1 MFGDEHIDAFLIG
14 PPKTPEVSACSG
26 ELSGG
31 SDTAVMDTKAG
42 SEDKK
47 HTKRCR

>member
-1 MFGDEHIDAFLIG
+1 MFGDEHIDAFVIG
-14 PPKTPEVSACSG
+14 PPKTAEVSVCSR
-26 ELSGG
+26 ELLSG
-31 SDTAVMDTKAG
+31 SETEMMDAEAA